1 MLTFA
6 VPLPLLQTLT
16 FWLVDHHHVIFSSF
30 LTNLDFFLQT
40 NKKSIKIMPI
50 ITLYQ
55 TSDHVKDALSTI
67 PGNLYRVSSSSLTSR
82 PTTLF
87 DSDLIGSKHLCR
99 KCVLTKLENLS
110 TTKLSEIFCFPAQ
123 YITNFKKFVST

>member
-6 VPLPLLQTLT
+6 VPLPLPQTLT

-55 TSDHVKDALSTI
+55 TSDHVKGAL
-67 PGNLYRVSSSSLTSR
+67 
-82 PTTLF
+82 
-87 DSDLIGSKHLCR
+87 
-99 KCVLTKLENLS
+99 
-110 TTKLSEIFCFPAQ
+110 
-123 YITNFKKFVST
+123 